1 MNELW
6 SEADAILNKALNGC
20 STYLLENIAAS
31 ASPSSYPDSYLYRGN
46 EFIFWPGTT
55 HGATSTSVV
64 YSAFETIPN
73 TYDQS
78 TYDTAA
84 ANATISSYANGYAYV
99 AGSST
104 PDLKR
109 SMKVHYRDNGGG
121 DHAIWEYTE
130 PAPEKQW
137 DLAVAEV
144 IIATG
149 SGTSF
154 AIPDSYDKYNSF
166 KIHNLT
172 DRDYAIYCGSFSD
185 PHTTFSVPAYNQ
197 KCLRRVGTTFHHDY
211 NYFFK
216 CLPQDPRFLFFDSF
230 SGSIAQTMRA
240 NNVTNPHFIFNLFE
254 FVGMENSPF
263 LQQDY
268 NSTQGRD
275 KHHQRI
281 FFNSTTQN
289 DIGSDYATGGYFPTI
304 DDNTKIGDL
313 VFHKGAIGYRKK
325 DTSGS
330 TLQTGTVQFDGWGSF
345 NSNLNAIGAEIS
357 DSTITHNEDTNI
369 GKTATPSLFEI
380 WPLTTNVLQIND
392 ANQVFNLA
400 STVYKLQTH
409 FLKVPDLH
417 QNTTT
422 IGVDYTGRPKSF
434 RPYHALFNGIATSG
448 TNPNVSGT
456 SFDGKTYTVGN
467 FKTHITNYCSIST
480 PENKSVV
487 LTSEGPK
494 LLWRD
499 VFDIRSPLG
508 GGDNEAYWKGLITN
522 HSFSLELDSG
532 TLKLKCDQEWFIP
545 KRLHS
550 ATYSG
555 SSAKGKASYLYAYTC
570 GWPSHWKD
578 SFFNAV
584 TTNYRH
590 HIDTHKFHRMHETP
604 RKVRQYETAT
614 PITAGTETFKHNDIE
629 GDPAGTDLQ
638 LNNIGT
644 LTSTDIAFL
653 TNDIDAKASKGSF
666 SGGEVNNPNYPR
678 LIVDDVILEVEN
690 SKTDASLNTIKN
702 PASYN
707 RINLVRE
714 HYNNIAVLIK
724 KADQIRPL
732 AVDEIYW
739 GNRIMKPGNGWLN
752 DRIAPV
758 ELYEGFTLN
767 DDQYDLYLDLFGS
780 TDKIYD
786 YTDFADGTAIRN
798 AAATTTRSDQTQSE
812 RDDVDDFR
820 WVKIS
825 DVQEFA
831 KNEKLDFRFEE
842 VSAPAYW
849 TTSLSQTSQY
859 GITSYITNTFVNAI
873 SGTSHNYKISTGTTA
888 MLTGQ
893 HYGQLGHSPITDD
906 IDEQFG
912 TTFYTKLPTDFGT
925 YGEYFLQP
933 SYKSNIDGGQLPI
946 SLIIQIVDGLNP
958 DGSSK
963 RTNNPRG
970 KLAIHPLKKCFL
982 AYPNGNPVSG
992 PAPPAPNNYPSHGE
1006 DTTPTDSAALQ
1017 NITAD
1022 TTYFYPNEARHRY
1035 AFLVN
1040 TTAAKT
1046 HSA

>member
-20 STYLLENIAAS
+20 STYLLENIGAS

-46 EFIFWPGTT
+46 EFIFYPGTT

-109 SMKVHYRDNGGG
+109 SMKVHYRDNGGV

-154 AIPDSYDKYNSF
+154 AIPDSYDKYNCF

-172 DRDYAIYCGSFSD
+172 DRDYTIYCGSFSD
-185 PHTTFSVPAYNQ
+185 PHTTFSLPAYNQ

-240 NNVTNPHFIFNLFE
+240 NNITNPHFIFNLFE

-380 WPLTTNVLQIND
+380 WPLTTNVLQNND
-392 ANQVFNLA
+392 ANQVLNLA

-434 RPYHALFNGIATSG
+434 RPYHALFNDIATSG

-467 FKTHITNYCSIST
+467 FKSHLTNYCSIST

-508 GGDNEAYWKGLITN
+508 GGDNEGYWKGLITN

-545 KRLHS
+545 KRLHT

-590 HIDTHKFHRMHETP
+590 HVDTHKFHRMHETP

-666 SGGEVNNPNYPR
+666 SGGEINNPNYPR

-690 SKTDASLNTIKN
+690 SKTDASLNTIKT
-702 PASYN
+702 PSSYN

-752 DRIAPV
+752 DLVAPID
-758 ELYEGFTLN
+758 LYEGFTLN
-767 DDQYDLYLDLFGS
+767 DDQYDLYLDLFGT
-780 TDKIYD
+780 TDKIYG
-786 YTDFADGTAIRN
+786 YTDFADGTAIR
-798 AAATTTRSDQTQSE
+798 AAASTSVASGASQSE
-812 RDDVDDFR
+812 QADVDDFR
-820 WVKIS
+820 WVKIN
-825 DVQEFA
+825 DVKAFA
-831 KNEKLDFRFEE
+831 DAEGLAFRFEE
-842 VSAPAYW
+842 VAAPAQW
-849 TTSLSQTSQY
+849 VTSLSQTPYQ
-859 GITSYITNTFVNAI
+859 GTIPDQTNCFLIAT
-873 SGTSHNYKISTGTTA
+873 SGTGHNYKAAFSGG
-888 MLTGQ
+888 MVVGE
-893 HYGQLGHSPITDD
+893 HYGTGFDYVQLSDSTS
-906 IDEQFG
+906 ETLG
-912 TTFYTKLPTDFGT
+912 TTFYREDVVNSQNTNFNL
-925 YGEYFLQP
+925 
-933 SYKSNIDGGQLPI
+933 LPI
-946 SLIIQIVDGLNP
+946 FKNNLGTSANADGYATGLVIQIVDGTN
-958 DGSSK
+958 G
-963 RTNNPRG
+963 RTNNPRA
-970 KLAIHPLKKCFL
+970 KLALQPLKTVRLDNPGTSSHTGTDIDIDSSDRVETATTELETITTDKHFY
-982 AYPNGNPVSG
+982 YPTKP
-992 PAPPAPNNYPSHGE
+992 
-1006 DTTPTDSAALQ
+1006 
-1017 NITAD
+1017 
-1022 TTYFYPNEARHRY
+1022 RHRY